1 MFIYDALFDTQ
12 ESAALLRAAGAARHR
27 PARGD
32 QVDRRDVLLPDEG
45 GVPRARQGGDSID
58 KCLA

>member
-1 MFIYDALFDTQ
+1 MFIYDAMFDTQ

-32 QVDRRDVLLPDEG
+32 QVDRRDVLLPGTLFSD
-45 GVPRARQGGDSID
+45 VVRFHNT
-58 KCLA
+58 